1 MTFRAFK
8 PAFILGAETAANA
21 VSAASALMAVCD
33 DSCSDCLYI
42 CYFSSH
48 YDVGNSFDYGIP
60 GGHSFN
66 IDSFLGCSTRYFL
79 VLDIHDIFIAGTA
92 AFLFTDCYR
101 HHMGDLCNSH
111 CNFFS

>member
-1 MTFRAFK
+1 MTFRVFK
-8 PAFILGAETAANA
+8 PAFILRAETAANA
-21 VSAASALMAVCD
+21 ANAVSASMAVCD

-48 YDVGNSFDYGIP
+48 SEVGSSFDYGIP

-66 IDSFLGCSTRYFL
+66 TDSFLGGSTRYFL
-79 VLDIHDIFIAGTA
+79 VPDIHDIFIADTA
-92 AFLFTDCYR
+92 AFLFPGCYR
-101 HHMGDLCNSH
+101 HHMGGLCNSH